1 MEKGENKM
9 DNRKNIKIFTFILA
23 LLTVLFTLSLTKTSA
38 ETPGVTVSGKFVDTI
53 KNIQVSRE
61 KGGSI
66 DSPIGQWEQLES
78 LRILI

>member
-1 MEKGENKM
+1 MEKGKDKM

-23 LLTVLFTLSLTKTSA
+23 LLTVLFTLGLTKTSA

-61 KGGSI
+61 KVAVLIALSVNGNS
-66 DSPIGQWEQLES
+66 LES

>member
-1 MEKGENKM
+1 MEKGEDKM

-53 KNIQVSRE
+53 KNIQVSRAQ
-61 KGGSI
+61 GGSI
-66 DSPIGQWEQLES
+66 DSPIGQWEKF
-78 LRILI
+78 